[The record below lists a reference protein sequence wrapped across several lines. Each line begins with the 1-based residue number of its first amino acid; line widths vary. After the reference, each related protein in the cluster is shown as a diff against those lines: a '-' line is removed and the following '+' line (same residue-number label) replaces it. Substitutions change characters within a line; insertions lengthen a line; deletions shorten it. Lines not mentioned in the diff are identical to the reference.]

1 MLTVCR
7 HIGPSHEEVQEIV
20 VETLALDIA
29 KVRPIHRYWI
39 TLENMG
45 EKETDG
51 PHEVDTDHKPHSTVE
66 PGTLKDTA
74 EPSAYRS
81 SGGLN

>member
-7 HIGPSHEEVQEIV
+7 HIRPSHEHVHEIG
-20 VETLALDIA
+20 VETLALDVA
-29 KVRPIHRYWI
+29 EVGPIHRYWI

-51 PHEVDTDHKPHSTVE
+51 PQEVDADHEPHSTVE
-66 PGTLKDTA
+66 PWTLKDTA

-81 SGGLN
+81 SGR